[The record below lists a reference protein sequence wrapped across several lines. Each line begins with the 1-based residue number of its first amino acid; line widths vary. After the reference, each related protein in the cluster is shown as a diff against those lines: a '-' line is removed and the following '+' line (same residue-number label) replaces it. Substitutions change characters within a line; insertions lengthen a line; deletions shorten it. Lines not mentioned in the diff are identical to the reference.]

1 MYRLIIKTR
10 YFQIGT
16 VIGLYAHH
24 FAVSIAVIGTVK
36 SISAYTSK
44 NGKNAVAAVGG
55 GWVIVFVV
63 PLFIFFS
70 WSVLGEVPS
79 FCSVTINKGIL
90 LSLLFIL

>member
-63 PLFIFFS
+63 PLFIYFFMVCIGRS
-70 WSVLGEVPS
+70 TKFL
-79 FCSVTINKGIL
+79 
-90 LSLLFIL
+90 